1 MDKKK
6 EGTAIIERLMQAFHA
21 ACPHARKGCNALGD
35 WCGIPGYKL
44 RRVKNGESVL
54 SLEDLHVISS
64 RTGLTPDRISLA
76 QGAEHTPAEG
86 SDVVIPFGKPAMRNE
101 KARPAASPGHDL
113 PQGPCLRCQALERE
127 LELERAERRELA
139 QELRDANHQLRQLL
153 QENGDLR
160 ARLAHL
166 EGRAGIRPGAPESSA
181 ADSA

>member
-64 RTGLTPDRISLA
+64 RTGLTPDRISLPPA
-76 QGAEHTPAEG
+76 CAPPPGQG
-86 SDVVIPFGKPAMRNE
+86 
-101 KARPAASPGHDL
+101 
-113 PQGPCLRCQALERE
+113 
-127 LELERAERRELA
+127 
-139 QELRDANHQLRQLL
+139 
-153 QENGDLR
+153 
-160 ARLAHL
+160 
-166 EGRAGIRPGAPESSA
+166 
-181 ADSA
+181 

>member
-6 EGTAIIERLMQAFHA
+6 EGAAIIERLMQAFHA

-76 QGAEHTPAEG
+76 QGAERTPAEG
-86 SDVVIPFGKPAMRNE
+86 SDVVTK
-101 KARPAASPGHDL
+101 RPGL
-113 PQGPCLRCQALERE
+113 PLRRGMICP
-127 LELERAERRELA
+127 
-139 QELRDANHQLRQLL
+139 
-153 QENGDLR
+153 R
-160 ARLAHL
+160 ARACVVRPLSASWSWSVPSVASWPRNSAMPTTSSGSFCRKMAIFVPGWPIWRGAREYALAL
-166 EGRAGIRPGAPESSA
+166 QRALRRIARSMR
-181 ADSA
+181 